1 MAKAKRMERLDIS
14 QVAGVDH
21 PAHLEEGWM
30 VMKAAGDDI
39 DPEVAKALTAGA
51 LVAKAGRKLSAPR
64 LARLRQASEELAGL
78 IAEVDPEEEPVG
90 DLTKTADT
98 ETEAK
103 AKADAEAEATAKAA
117 AEATA
122 KAADAGTGTED
133 EMLKSLPEPL
143 RKRFTDLEATV
154 TTQASELTKERERRA
169 DEVHVAKAV
178 GWKHLP
184 GIVPAEFGPAL
195 RKVAETAP
203 EQYPVIEK
211 ALSDANE
218 AIATGS
224 LFKEYGGGGSVP
236 SSSSEP
242 YGQLEA
248 MAKARATEKNEHFA
262 VAFDAVTQTTEGKA
276 LLDQH
281 NAQIREAR

>member
-30 VMKAAGDDI
+30 VMKAAGDEI

-98 ETEAK
+98 EAEAK

-122 KAADAGTGTED
+122 KAAGTGDQD

-143 RKRFTDLEATV
+143 RKRFSEMETAL
-154 TTQASELTKERERRA
+154 ASQSEELTKERERRA
-169 DEVHVAKAV
+169 DETHVAKAV

-195 RKVAETAP
+195 RKVAEAAP
-203 EQYPVIEK
+203 EQYPAIEK

-224 LFKEYGGGGSVP
+224 LFKEYGGGGTAP

-248 MAKARATEKNEHFA
+248 MAKARSTEKNEPFA
-262 VAFDAVTQTTEGKA
+262 IAFDAVTQTVEGKA